1 MRGSTIYAS
10 ILQAIVTT
18 QGKVY
23 IEIELN
29 ISYPYAS
36 RTRGLNL
43 IQKAV
48 FVLKPIWRG
57 FFCHPST
64 KCSTLKKSF

>member
-10 ILQAIVTT
+10 ILQVIVTT

-29 ISYPYAS
+29 ISYPTRTS

-43 IQKAV
+43 IEKAV
-48 FVLKPIWRG
+48 FVLRPIWRG
-57 FFCHPST
+57 FLAIRQQSAV
-64 KCSTLKKSF
+64 L